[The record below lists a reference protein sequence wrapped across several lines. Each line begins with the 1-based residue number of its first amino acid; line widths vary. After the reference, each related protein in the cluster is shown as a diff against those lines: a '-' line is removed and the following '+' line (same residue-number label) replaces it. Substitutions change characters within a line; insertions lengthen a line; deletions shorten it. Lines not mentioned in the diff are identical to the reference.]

1 MAKKIRLNIP
11 PVKGRNPLV
20 LSMILNPKRN
30 TGFKSKKKEAS
41 KRACRKRDDDE
52 S

>member
-1 MAKKIRLNIP
+1 MAKKLKITIP
-11 PVKGRNPLV
+11 PIKGRNPLV

-41 KRACRKRDDDE
+41 KRACRKRGDDE